1 MGMRG
6 WCESAKK
13 FLERKKVKIHLN
25 QKINKVT
32 QLKNKIMIKTNEFE
46 KNLIRFYGVMI
57 ILVQ

>member
-1 MGMRG
+1 MRG

-32 QLKNKIMIKTNEFE
+32 QLKK
-46 KNLIRFYGVMI
+46 
-57 ILVQ
+57 